1 MKRRQ
6 FLKTSGLG
14 GASLAFSAIGSQL
27 SAQTKSGSQAASA
40 IEFGAPIKQVCAWPN
55 LQVLKDQTIIA
66 TIFNQPCHGRW
77 EGDLDCWASR
87 DGGKSWSFRGRAAK
101 HEPGTNRMNC
111 AVGFAN
117 NGDLL
122 ALCSGWGE
130 RSGPDKPSGNF
141 GNPLRAWAC
150 RSSDGAK
157 TWKVIGEFPAPPRH
171 KISPDNNLIPFGNI
185 QTAADGSLGVA
196 AYLRRDDDRV
206 CYFLRSRDDG
216 ASWDDIVVLNPGGN
230 ETAPLHLGGG
240 HWLAASREFA
250 ERRDVHLQ
258 LFSSEDDGETW
269 KRGQALTLPYQ
280 VTGHLARLGDGRV
293 LLSFGNRNW
302 NNFGVDV
309 RFSDD
314 EGKSW
319 GPPLRIGNAPRGD
332 CGYPSTVE
340 LASGQAVT
348 AYYTQISDGYEYEM
362 RSAIWR
368 PRGFDTAGR
377 PKV

>member
-1 MKRRQ
+1 MKRHR
-6 FLKTSGLG
+6 FLKAQGLG
-14 GASLAFSAIGSQL
+14 VASLAFSAASPKLRG
-27 SAQTKSGSQAASA
+27 QTQDRGGSQAASA

-87 DGGKSWSFRGRAAK
+87 NGGKSWSFRGRAAK

-122 ALCSGWGE
+122 ALCSGRGD

-141 GNPLRAWAC
+141 GNPLPAWAC
-150 RSSDGAK
+150 RSSDRAK

-171 KISPDNNLIPFGNI
+171 KISP
-185 QTAADGSLGVA
+185 
-196 AYLRRDDDRV
+196 
-206 CYFLRSRDDG
+206 
-216 ASWDDIVVLNPGGN
+216 
-230 ETAPLHLGGG
+230 
-240 HWLAASREFA
+240 
-250 ERRDVHLQ
+250 
-258 LFSSEDDGETW
+258 
-269 KRGQALTLPYQ
+269 LPYQ

-302 NNFGVDV
+302 NNYGVDV

-340 LASGQAVT
+340 LAGGQAVT

-368 PRGFDTAGR
+368 PQAFDTAGR